1 MQNNLWAHGGHGGL
15 FRCNSLH
22 GEWPR
27 AMSDE
32 MIVTTQVGELTFI
45 GNLIGSLLYGE
56 GLRPDDSQEAVI
68 EAQADLLS

>member
-1 MQNNLWAHGGHGGL
+1 
-15 FRCNSLH
+15 
-22 GEWPR
+22 
-27 AMSDE
+27 MSDE